1 MALSVPL
8 QYIAALLAV
17 DHAQEAGR
25 AVLFASTV
33 GFDEFERNIPAVAA
47 ISGASITSLEQ
58 IVAIGRQALS
68 IASPVVKEQHLVSRV
83 LLRQF
88 CVPNARGEAQ
98 LLAHSL
104 QYGRARLTG
113 PGGVAKRDHFVKID
127 SQETE
132 HVWGQVEQDLSKTL
146 AAIRTRRVLRD
157 PHFVTLLKEAV
168 ALHFARSLDTLEMQ
182 ETLMRQTLEQRRVAY
197 LDDWEQMRELYFKK
211 HHLYPPLA
219 SRATREEI
227 ADDLLEQT
235 KQLSE
240 SGVLFRLRVVDLFE
254 KARVMA
260 GWMGLRIMSP
270 RSGEFLVGDVPAI
283 PINEDTGASGLLGG
297 VALGDATMIV
307 LPLSPTRLLA
317 LARGPDEFVRIPA
330 GMVRELNRYQI
341 AHAKTQVATRPGSGL
356 TDLVLAVARPSPAS
370 YECWGSSVPD
380 RRIRRP
386 SAIDRNR
393 GDGRVDRHEVN
404 RCAFQQALCRIE
416 KLADHRLAATPSS
429 GPVHGRPVGQRNE
442 LGVARCKTG
451 TEPTIA
457 GLLHQSYAA
466 RLADGPRWVDRKDAR
481 HRITMSPRQE
491 PLRQRPPR
499 RRCGASCGTHR
510 RCCRRGMHQRHD
522 AAMTHR
528 EREEAS
534 DARR

>member
-1 MALSVPL
+1 
-8 QYIAALLAV
+8 
-17 DHAQEAGR
+17 
-25 AVLFASTV
+25 
-33 GFDEFERNIPAVAA
+33 
-47 ISGASITSLEQ
+47 
-58 IVAIGRQALS
+58 
-68 IASPVVKEQHLVSRV
+68 
-83 LLRQF
+83 
-88 CVPNARGEAQ
+88 
-98 LLAHSL
+98 
-104 QYGRARLTG
+104 
-113 PGGVAKRDHFVKID
+113 
-127 SQETE
+127 
-132 HVWGQVEQDLSKTL
+132 
-146 AAIRTRRVLRD
+146 
-157 PHFVTLLKEAV
+157 V

-356 TDLVLAVARPSPAS
+356 TDLVLAKRPLPQHRQ
-370 YECWGSSVPD
+370 GSLVLD
-380 RRIRRP
+380 LGAAFP
-386 SAIDRNR
+386 S
-393 GDGRVDRHEVN
+393 
-404 RCAFQQALCRIE
+404 
-416 KLADHRLAATPSS
+416 KL
-429 GPVHGRPVGQRNE
+429 
-442 LGVARCKTG
+442 
-451 TEPTIA
+451 
-457 GLLHQSYAA
+457 
-466 RLADGPRWVDRKDAR
+466 
-481 HRITMSPRQE
+481 
-491 PLRQRPPR
+491 
-499 RRCGASCGTHR
+499 
-510 RCCRRGMHQRHD
+510 
-522 AAMTHR
+522 
-528 EREEAS
+528 
-534 DARR
+534 